1 MSIQLDIIGLLQAI
15 ARTLNAFNLEAG
27 SALIE
32 RALVNINDDPNNTQL
47 LANLKQELGQLPP
60 LTNLNIHGEMLWF
73 IEKVIEYVQAANVI
87 NKKLVTRTV
96 EKLYRGLEPYARND
110 TQRTALIEMQTAKD
124 DALGMWLWDGC
135 RQDSHHAPIQNKC
148 LNDLKVCAKSYI
160 IEFFMGRNYKE
171 QTRTEILAIGIQGDR
186 HSLCGAIKRFELNGK
201 QWNGLLSLKEQC
213 ARYIVLIKNEQIKWF
228 ITAYLSP
235 NLFKYVT
242 KDIFNLRRRE
252 FRLNY
257 AKPLYMCQECTMDTY
272 EDPSD
277 DCQCPQIDTAIDALN
292 NYLFQQKTTKIN
304 KSKKFEII
312 YKIPNDEM
320 DHSYELKSPTSFF
333 LYLSPSQYNAE
344 TYMNDEPFDEY
355 NLINSHISAK
365 DKLLFVDTMRFFGG
379 FRTKYQEPQLIFYR
393 RSELEL

>member
-124 DALGMWLWDGC
+124 DAL
-135 RQDSHHAPIQNKC
+135 
-148 LNDLKVCAKSYI
+148 
-160 IEFFMGRNYKE
+160 E
-171 QTRTEILAIGIQGDR
+171 QTRTEILAIGIEGDR

-320 DHSYELKSPTSFF
+320 DHSDELKSSTSFF

-344 TYMNDEPFDEY
+344 TYMDDEPFDEY